1 MKPSKRAQQLITPDY
16 FKKIIGICQQLLD
29 GTSHLCVSKEL
40 NLSDIQIIGEVVL
53 QDLESRIVIDEPVLR
68 RAIINRAEGMFK
80 QWIKKQEKKDAPL

>member
-1 MKPSKRAQQLITPDY
+1 MKPSKQAQQLITSEY
-16 FKKIIGICQQLLD
+16 FEKIIGICQQLLN

-53 QDLESRIVIDEPVLR
+53 QDLESRNNIDNPTLR
-68 RAIINRAEGMFK
+68 RAITHRAEGMFK